1 MNPSADE
8 EQPEAATAGAAA
20 AAGAGSP
27 AGRVFVRFL
36 GTHDTAWL
44 EPGKVSP
51 WTTQQGERASKTKA
65 AAFTSALREARAYH
79 DTGEPPPPRVL

>member
-1 MNPSADE
+1 
-8 EQPEAATAGAAA
+8 
-20 AAGAGSP
+20 
-27 AGRVFVRFL
+27 VFVRFL